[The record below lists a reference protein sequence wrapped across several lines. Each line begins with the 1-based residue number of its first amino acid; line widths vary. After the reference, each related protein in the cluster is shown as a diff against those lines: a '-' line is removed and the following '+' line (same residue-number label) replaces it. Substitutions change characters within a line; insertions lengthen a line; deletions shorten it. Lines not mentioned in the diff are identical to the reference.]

1 MPTTQHLRP
10 VIEKILSQ
18 GQESEWV
25 EFKANYQTAEDI
37 GKRISALANGACLSH
52 EPYGYIVFGVQ
63 DGSHEIIGT
72 TFKPTQ
78 KAKGNDDL
86 EPWLMR
92 KLTPRLDMRIYEHVE
107 QGKRLVIFQI
117 PAAQTV
123 PVEFEHIA
131 YVRIGSHT
139 HKLQDYPDKQ
149 RRIWLHQIDW
159 SATICPA
166 ASIADLDPIAIAKA
180 RQLYAR
186 KNPRLADQIPTWDDV
201 TFLNKAKLTIGGKIT
216 HTAIILLGLPES
228 DHYISPAVAKITWI
242 LEGVDGVNKDYQ
254 HFEPPFLLAVDEVY
268 AKIRNLRYRYMVDG
282 TLFPEEVDQYDPYI
296 IREAL
301 NNAIAHQD
309 YPLGGRVTV
318 IERDDS
324 TLTFQNYG
332 EFLPK
337 SIQNVL
343 DKNAPEQRYRN
354 PFLVSAMVNLDL
366 IDTIGSGIKK
376 MFNIQRKRYFPMPDY
391 ELDDAKVIVTFTGK
405 VLDMDYARRLAQLPD
420 LSLNEIILM
429 DKLQKNQLIDDDDA
443 AILRKKGLIE
453 GRKPNY
459 CISASVAAHIDQ
471 KKEYIEMRGLEDS
484 YYESLILSHIKSFG
498 QAKRLDIDRLVLDKL
513 PTVLD
518 QQQKQNKIKNL
529 LQKLKNQGF
538 IYTEGK
544 VWKMSKPS

>member
-1 MPTTQHLRP
+1 MSTTQHLS
-10 VIEKILSQ
+10 ELLDQLLTQS
-18 GQESEWV
+18 QESEWV
-25 EFKANYQTAEDI
+25 EFKANYQTPEDI
-37 GKRISALANGACLSH
+37 GKRISALANGACLIG
-52 EPYGYIVFGVQ
+52 EPYGYLVFGIQ
-63 DGSHEIIGT
+63 DSSHDIIGT
-72 TFKPTQ
+72 SFNPAQ
-78 KAKGNDDL
+78 KAKGNEDL

-92 KLTPRLDMRIYEHVE
+92 KLTPRLDMRIHEHTE
-107 QGKRLVIFQI
+107 QGKRVVIFKI
-117 PAAQTV
+117 PAAHQV
-123 PVEFEHIA
+123 PIEFDKIA
-131 YVRIGSHT
+131 YVRVGSST
-139 HKLQDYPDKQ
+139 HSLKDYPDKE
-149 RRIWLHQIDW
+149 RNIWLSQLDW

-186 KNPRLADQIPTWDDV
+186 KNPRLADQIPTWDDA

-242 LEGVDGVNKDYQ
+242 LEGVDGGNKDYQ

-354 PFLVSAMVNLDL
+354 PFLVGAMVNLDL

-405 VLDMDYARRLAQLPD
+405 VLDEKYARRLAQLPD
-420 LSLNEIILM
+420 LTLSEIILM
-429 DKLQKNQLIDDDDA
+429 DKLQKNQPIDDDDA

-459 CISASVAAHIDQ
+459 CISASVAAQTDQ
-471 KKEYIEMRGLEDS
+471 KKEYIEMRGLNEQH
-484 YYESLILSHIKSFG
+484 YQGLILEYLRQFD
-498 QAKRLDIDRLVLDKL
+498 QAKRADLEGFLMDRLPQVLDIEQRK
-513 PTVLD
+513 
-518 QQQKQNKIKNL
+518 NRIRNL
-529 LQKLKNQGF
+529 LQKMRLQGL
-538 IYTEGK
+538 IQTKGRS
-544 VWKMSKPS
+544 WTLRDG

>member
-10 VIEKILSQ
+10 VVEKIMSQ
-18 GQESEWV
+18 SQESEWV

-52 EPYGYIVFGVQ
+52 EPYGYLVFGIQ
-63 DGSHEIIGT
+63 DSSHDIIGT
-72 TFKPTQ
+72 SFNPAQ
-78 KAKGNDDL
+78 KAKGNEDL

-186 KNPRLADQIPTWDDV
+186 KNPRLADQIPTWDDA

-268 AKIRNLRYRYMVDG
+268 AKIRNLRYRYIVDG

-376 MFNIQRKRYFPMPDY
+376 MFNIQRKRYFPLPDY
-391 ELDDAKVIVTFTGK
+391 DLEDATVRVTFMGK
-405 VLDMDYARRLAQLPD
+405 VLDIDYARRLAQLPD
-420 LSLNEIILM
+420 LSLDEIVLL

-459 CISASVAAHIDQ
+459 CISASVAVQTDQ
-471 KKEYIEMRGLEDS
+471 KKEYIEMRGLNEQH
-484 YYESLILSHIKSFG
+484 YQGLILEYLRQFG
-498 QAKRLDIDRLVLDKL
+498 QAKRADLEGFLMDRLPQVLDIEQRK
-513 PTVLD
+513 
-518 QQQKQNKIKNL
+518 NRIRNL
-529 LQKLKNQGF
+529 LQKMRLQGL
-538 IYTEGK
+538 IQTKGRS
-544 VWKMSKPS
+544 WTLRDG